1 MVSQLIYTS
10 DAAPGLGDAELAA
23 ILAAAHR
30 NNPALGLTGM
40 LLYGRGLFIQV
51 LEGADDAIE
60 AMMDRIESD
69 PRTGNIRRLMLRSVD
84 APEFADWSMGFRQLS
99 EADWARHPSVNGFFD
114 DPPDMSHFKAFGSPA
129 RFLLQAFRDLQG
141 Q

>member
-10 DAAPGLGDAELAA
+10 DAAPGLGEADLAA

-40 LLYGRGLFIQV
+40 LLYGRGHFIQV
-51 LEGADDAIE
+51 LEGSDDAIE

-84 APEFADWSMGFRQLS
+84 ASEFADWSMGFRQLS
-99 EADWARHPSVNGFFD
+99 EADWSTHPAINRFFD
-114 DPPDMSHFKAFGSPA
+114 DPPDMSNFKAFGSPA
-129 RFLLQAFRDLQG
+129 RFVLQAFRDLQG